1 MYRIY
6 GRNLRSAW
14 DAGNVLAGKDFE
26 LITIAIG
33 KWKSEGVG
41 GGGGGGM
48 EKAMQED
55 VCMFLKHKHHG
66 LNFDLGYAKL
76 WPFCCVT

>member
-1 MYRIY
+1 
-6 GRNLRSAW
+6 
-14 DAGNVLAGKDFE
+14 
-26 LITIAIG
+26 
-33 KWKSEGVG
+33 
-41 GGGGGGM
+41 M

>member
-1 MYRIY
+1 MFSPERIL
-6 GRNLRSAW
+6 NLLLLRS
-14 DAGNVLAGKDFE
+14 GNGKVRV
-26 LITIAIG
+26 
-33 KWKSEGVG
+33 SG

>member
-1 MYRIY
+1 MFSPERIL
-6 GRNLRSAW
+6 NLLLLRS
-14 DAGNVLAGKDFE
+14 GNGKVRV
-26 LITIAIG
+26 
-33 KWKSEGVG
+33 S
-41 GGGGGGM
+41 GGGGGM